1 MDSAGEMASFVR
13 AVELGGFSAA
23 ARSLGVTPSALSK
36 LVTRLEAR
44 LGVRLLNRTTRQLAL
59 TPEGEAFFE
68 RSKHIL
74 EEIGAAE
81 AEVARFRE
89 RPSGL
94 LRVNVGTAFGLHQ
107 LAPAVPEFLA
117 RYPEMKLD
125 ITVTDRLVDLIEEGA
140 DVAIRTGNLADS
152 TLIARKICDWERLI
166 CASPAY
172 LKKHGVPRKPD
183 DLLKHNCI
191 GVGGSPRLSR
201 WPFETKQGTHIVEVS
216 GNVSANN
223 AETLLQLAEAGL
235 GIIRL
240 GEVIVAESL
249 REGRLV
255 RLLADVHQPEP
266 LSLQAVY
273 PQGRHRSPK
282 VAVFVEFLVARFG
295 SMPWRDVPQTKRRR
309 QRA

>member
-1 MDSAGEMASFVR
+1 MASFVR

-23 ARSLGVTPSALSK
+23 ARGLGVTPSAVSK

-59 TPEGEAFFE
+59 TPEGEAFFQ
-68 RSKHIL
+68 RSKRIL
-74 EEIGAAE
+74 EEIDEAE
-81 AEVARFRE
+81 ADVARFRE
-89 RPSGL
+89 RPRGL

-117 RYPEMKLD
+117 LYPEIQLD

-152 TLIARKICDWERLI
+152 TLIARKICDWERSI
-166 CASPAY
+166 CAAPAY
-172 LKKHGVPRKPD
+172 LKKHGVPKKPD

-191 GVGGSPRLSR
+191 GVGGSPHLSR
-201 WPFETKQGTHIVEVS
+201 WPFETKQGMRIVEVS

-240 GEVIVAESL
+240 GDVIVAEAL
-249 REGRLV
+249 RAGRLI
-255 RLLADVHQPEP
+255 RLLADVQHAEP

-282 VAVFVEFLVARFG
+282 VAVFVEFLIARFG
-295 SMPWRDVPQTKRRR
+295 SMPWRVAPPRKGRK
-309 QRA
+309 